1 MKLFAIFIICI
12 ALISVYRWMNHSTTS
27 LVVLPTPQQLNKM
40 VGLEDA
46 PRVPLWLADA
56 GN

>member
-1 MKLFAIFIICI
+1 MKLFAILIICI
-12 ALISVYRWMNHSTTS
+12 ALISVYRWLENSTPS